1 MRIVII
7 TLLAFV
13 STVASAQLSR
23 SFTQDFVARV
33 GLAEEFAIFLVEDI
47 EDGKLF
53 SQSIFLV
60 EDIEVPNGV
69 KQELNEKVFNAN
81 HTLLA
86 AIPRDSAF
94 TFTEPGMYLV
104 LPFRGDTIM
113 SFGTHMVMN
122 EDYIDFFV
130 TGKGFAT
137 ITDDVVI
144 SDITHAIG
152 RENIPT
158 LCQALWEQ

>member
-1 MRIVII
+1 MRIIII
-7 TLLAFV
+7 TFLAFI

-23 SFTQDFVARV
+23 SFTQDFMARV
-33 GLAEEFAIFLVEDI
+33 GLAEEFA
-47 EDGKLF
+47 
-53 SQSIFLV
+53 IFLV

-130 TGKGFAT
+130 SGKGFAI
-137 ITDDVVI
+137 ITDDAVI
-144 SDITHAIG
+144 GDITHPIG

-158 LCQALWEQ
+158 LCQALWDQ

>member
-47 EDGKLF
+47 E
-53 SQSIFLV
+53 
-60 EDIEVPNGV
+60 VPNGV
-69 KQELNEKVFNAN
+69 KQELNEEVFNAN

-130 TGKGFAT
+130 SGQASAT
-137 ITDDVVI
+137 IKEHAVI
-144 SDITHAIG
+144 SDMPHEIG
-152 RENIPT
+152 REDIPT
-158 LCQALWEQ
+158 LSQALWQQ

>member
-1 MRIVII
+1 MRIIII
-7 TLLAFV
+7 TFLAFI

-23 SFTQDFVARV
+23 SFNQDFVARV

-47 EDGKLF
+47 E
-53 SQSIFLV
+53 
-60 EDIEVPNGV
+60 VPNGV
-69 KQELNEKVFNAN
+69 KQELNEEVFNAN

-130 TGKGFAT
+130 SGQASAI

-144 SDITHAIG
+144 SDMPHAIG
-152 RENIPT
+152 REDIPV
-158 LCQALWEQ
+158 LCQALWQQ

>member
-13 STVASAQLSR
+13 STVASGQLSR

-33 GLAEEFAIFLVEDI
+33 GLAEEFA
-47 EDGKLF
+47 
-53 SQSIFLV
+53 IFLV

>member
-33 GLAEEFAIFLVEDI
+33 GLAEEFA
-47 EDGKLF
+47 
-53 SQSIFLV
+53 IFLV